1 MAIINFGSMNLDHVY
16 TVPHFVQPGETLQSG
31 EYHIYCG
38 GKGLNQS
45 VAAARAGAKTIHAG
59 MMGEGGNILLRCLAE
74 NGVDTSLIGTPAL
87 PQGHAIIQVS
97 ESGENSIL
105 LFRGSNFAVTKE
117 YIDRVLD
124 TQKDIQ
130 YVIVQNEISEVPYLI
145 EAAYAKGLKVVFNA
159 SPFDES
165 LLEIDLAKISWL
177 LINEIEGTCLTG
189 ETSPEN
195 ILAKLKERSPD
206 IGVVLTLGKEG
217 AVCMK
222 GGEMIRQGIFRVETV
237 DTTGAGDTFTGYFIA
252 GLDAGLPLKE
262 ALENAAAASAIAVS
276 RRGAAPS
283 IPYAAEVAAFIKEQK
298 K

>member
-16 TVPHFVQPGETLQSG
+16 SVQHFVQPGETLQSG

-59 MMGEGGNILLRCLAE
+59 MMGEGGDILLHCLAE

-105 LFRGSNFAVTKE
+105 LFRGSNYAVTKE

-124 TQKDIQ
+124 TLKDVR
-130 YVIVQNEISEVPYLI
+130 YVIIQNEISEVPYLI
-145 EAAYAKGLKVVFNA
+145 EAAYAKGFQVVFNA
-159 SPFDES
+159 SPFDAS
-165 LLEIDLAKISWL
+165 LLEIDLKKIAWL
-177 LINEIEGTCLTG
+177 LINEIEGACLTG
-189 ETSPEN
+189 ETGAES
-195 ILAKLKERSPD
+195 ILSKLKERSPD
-206 IGVVLTLGKEG
+206 TGVVLTLGKEG

-222 GGEMIRQGIFRVETV
+222 NEAMIRQGIFKVETV

-283 IPYAAEVAAFIKEQK
+283 IPYAAEVAAFIKERK
-298 K
+298 